1 LNDCR
6 GNLDAQAGASPAC
19 ATEVENAGMTIKKM
33 CAVTLGISSLGLA
46 SAASAQLVNPES
58 LYFRAETGISWSG
71 DADIRDRNFGSTP
84 AICGDAACSTRGA
97 IGNVGQSAVF
107 SGAIG
112 YRIKPNVRAE
122 LALGYRGGYDANTT
136 MPNGATLSAD
146 VSSWNLMANAY
157 YDFDLGLPVRPYLT
171 GGLGWARNS
180 VSDFTSV
187 NPAGAAAGGSRNN
200 LAWSLGAG
208 IGYPINNRLTLDF
221 GYRFVDLGRLAT
233 AADGGATLS
242 GAPAPY
248 SGAIGKL
255 KVNELVLG
263 VRW

>member
-1 LNDCR
+1 
-6 GNLDAQAGASPAC
+6 
-19 ATEVENAGMTIKKM
+19 MTIKTM
-33 CAVTLGISSLGLA
+33 CAVTFGLSSLGLA

-58 LYFRAETGISWSG
+58 LYFRAETGYSWSR
-71 DADIRDRNFGSTP
+71 DADVRDRNFGSTP
-84 AICGDAACSTRGA
+84 AICGDAACSTRG
-97 IGNVGQSAVF
+97 IIDDVGHSAVF

-112 YRIKPNVRAE
+112 YRINPNIRAE
-122 LALGYRGGYDANTT
+122 LAAGYRGGYDANAT

-157 YDFDLGLPVRPYLT
+157 YDFNLGLPVRPYLT
-171 GGLGWARNS
+171 GGLGWARNR
-180 VSDFTSV
+180 VSDLTSV
-187 NPAGAAAGGSRNN
+187 NPDGTAPGGSRNN

-233 AADGGATLS
+233 AEGVSTLS
-242 GAPAPY
+242 GAAAPY
-248 SGAIGKL
+248 SGTIGKL
-255 KVNELVLG
+255 RVNELVVG